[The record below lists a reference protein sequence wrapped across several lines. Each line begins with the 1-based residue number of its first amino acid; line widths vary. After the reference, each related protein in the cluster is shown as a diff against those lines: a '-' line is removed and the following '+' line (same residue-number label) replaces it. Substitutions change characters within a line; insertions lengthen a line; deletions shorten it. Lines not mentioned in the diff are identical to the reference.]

1 MDEKTEKIY
10 QNLVRQID
18 RIFRH
23 VRQGAKGTKYRY
35 KDGVKHFAKFI
46 AEAYK
51 KQNLNKIENKHL
63 EAYIEQM
70 IEVGYAKSYISSNL
84 SAIRFF
90 IDQIK
95 DSSYVKTNA
104 ELGAVAKTRDEIIGP
119 NRAWKVEEIKNM
131 QELAILADN
140 ERVADMIQVAK
151 DHGFRIH
158 EATRLERVDLQRA
171 LKVGYIRIKGK
182 GGLVRDVPVRNIDHL
197 QKLIDKTSTRQAKI
211 FVYEGERAHQVIEM
225 VQQFIYNNREKVHI
239 NDGTD
244 RGGLSFHGIRH
255 FWAQVRFLELR
266 QQGLNFKEARK
277 KVSRE
282 LGHFRAEITDIYLNI
297 RKDKGEENN
306 IND

>member
-23 VRQGAKGTKYRY
+23 VRQGSKDTRYRY
-35 KDGVKHFAKFI
+35 KDGVKHFAKFM
-46 AEAYK
+46 AEVYK
-51 KQNLNKIENKHL
+51 KQNLNRIENKHL

-70 IEVGYAKSYISSNL
+70 IEAGYAKSYISSNL

-90 IDQIK
+90 IDQFK
-95 DSSYVKTNA
+95 DNSYIKTNA

-119 NRAWKVEEIKNM
+119 NRAWKVEEIKGI

-140 ERVADMIQVAK
+140 ERVADMIQLAK

-158 EATRLERVDLQRA
+158 ETTRLERVDLQRA

-182 GGLVRDVPVRNIDHL
+182 GGLVRDVPVKNKDHL

-211 FVYEGERAHQVIEM
+211 FVYEGEKAHQVIEM
-225 VQQFIYNNREKVHI
+225 LQQFIYNNRDEVYIK
-239 NDGTD
+239 DGTD
-244 RGGLSFHGIRH
+244 RGKLTYHGLRH
-255 FWAQVRFLELR
+255 HWAQVRFLELR
-266 QQGLNFKEARK
+266 HQGLNFMEARK

-282 LGHFRAEITDIYLNI
+282 LGHFRVEITDIYLNI
-297 RKDKGEENN
+297 RKNKDEE
-306 IND
+306 IL